1 MLGLTKDER
10 KKLDGLLVEYGLSL
24 TRQDD
29 EKAKQK
35 AMEEI
40 ANVSLKIEPAHF
52 KSLAKAI
59 WKDARAQVQKGIE
72 TQLDLFLLYDQEGVA
87 QPETARG
94 NPAQPETARGNPSR
108 PRGRKDLAVKNSVV
122 ATYDPPGAL
131 Q

>member
-1 MLGLTKDER
+1 MSGLTKDER

-40 ANVSLKIEPAHF
+40 AKVSLKIEPAHF
-52 KSLAKAI
+52 KTLAKAI
-59 WKDARAQVQKGIE
+59 WKDTRAQAQKDIE
-72 TQLDLFLLYDQEGVA
+72 TQLDLFLLYDQECVGE
-87 QPETARG
+87 QTPARG
-94 NPAQPETARGNPSR
+94 EQTPARGNPSR
-108 PRGRKDLAVKNSVV
+108 PRGNKDLVVKNSVV

>member
-1 MLGLTKDER
+1 MSGLTKDER

-40 ANVSLKIEPAHF
+40 AKVSLKIEPAHF

-94 NPAQPETARGNPSR
+94 NPSR
-108 PRGRKDLAVKNSVV
+108 PRGNKDLVVKNSVV

>member
-40 ANVSLKIEPAHF
+40 AKVL
-52 KSLAKAI
+52 
-59 WKDARAQVQKGIE
+59 
-72 TQLDLFLLYDQEGVA
+72 
-87 QPETARG
+87 
-94 NPAQPETARGNPSR
+94 
-108 PRGRKDLAVKNSVV
+108 
-122 ATYDPPGAL
+122 
-131 Q
+131 